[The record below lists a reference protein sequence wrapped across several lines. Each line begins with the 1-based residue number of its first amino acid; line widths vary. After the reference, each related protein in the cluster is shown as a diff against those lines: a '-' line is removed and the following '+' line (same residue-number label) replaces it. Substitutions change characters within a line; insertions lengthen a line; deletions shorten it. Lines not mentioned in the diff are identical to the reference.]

1 MLASTFDWLIVWLV
15 ASALQSHMRNAFFYG
30 KSSLLRMDIGGRVD
44 LMLPSVNTGFD
55 LLTYERREM
64 EKAFG

>member
-1 MLASTFDWLIVWLV
+1 MD
-15 ASALQSHMRNAFFYG
+15 G
-30 KSSLLRMDIGGRVD
+30 KSSPLRMDIGERVD
-44 LMLPSVNTGFD
+44 LMLPSVNTGLD